1 MRPGVLHSS
10 ITREHTKS
18 YVVVPKGSYQA
29 AANVKGKGEFQVMN
43 VLRPNLPTLGVIV
56 IRF

>member
-18 YVVVPKGSYQA
+18 HAAVPKGPYQA
-29 AANVKGKGEFQVMN
+29 AANVKGRGELQVMN
-43 VLRPNLPTLGVIV
+43 VPRPNLPT
-56 IRF
+56 